1 MDRAQV
7 SRRRHSRRRAAGGE
21 AGGDATLDSGSDR
34 WDLHVSSVGA
44 TVGNARRGC
53 GRRIGDCR
61 RSLLSCSRRNHL
73 CRSRSG
79 LLVERIAQRRIDR
92 TPTGRS
98 ATGDVG
104 REISTGSGA
113 TRALDALTEWRSRD
127 ADVGRLLRLPARRHR
142 PRRHHG
148 RRRHVG
154 LGRSGAVSDHHGSRR
169 RLHRL
174 ARPRHR
180 LRRRCHRHQYESRR
194 RDARNSR
201 QRAAMNLQLNLDE
214 LRFDPEKGTVVV
226 VAQDA
231 VNGKVLMVANA
242 DRQALERT
250 LETGDMHYRSRSR
263 GLWRKGE
270 TSGNLQRVVSLAA
283 DCDGDTVLA
292 RVISAGPACHTGA
305 PSCFDDSLATPS
317 VWSALAT
324 IIASRHAELLNNVRA
339 NSDTQSPSPQA
350 NSPSY
355 TAKLLRDRNL
365 RLKKIGE
372 ESGEL
377 IAAVADGDADRS
389 AEEAADLVYHV
400 AVALEAIGSSLDEV
414 ALRLFNRSGKGSIGS
429 VHASSIARE
438 VASVLETQAHQ
449 PPDVTSPIHPRNP
462 DERLR

>member
-1 MDRAQV
+1 
-7 SRRRHSRRRAAGGE
+7 
-21 AGGDATLDSGSDR
+21 
-34 WDLHVSSVGA
+34 
-44 TVGNARRGC
+44 
-53 GRRIGDCR
+53 
-61 RSLLSCSRRNHL
+61 
-73 CRSRSG
+73 
-79 LLVERIAQRRIDR
+79 
-92 TPTGRS
+92 
-98 ATGDVG
+98 
-104 REISTGSGA
+104 
-113 TRALDALTEWRSRD
+113 
-127 ADVGRLLRLPARRHR
+127 
-142 PRRHHG
+142 
-148 RRRHVG
+148 
-154 LGRSGAVSDHHGSRR
+154 
-169 RLHRL
+169 
-174 ARPRHR
+174 
-180 LRRRCHRHQYESRR
+180 
-194 RDARNSR
+194 
-201 QRAAMNLQLNLDE
+201 MNLRLNLDE
-214 LRFDPEKGTVVV
+214 LRFDASKGTVVV

-231 VNGKVLMVANA
+231 VSGRVLMVANA
-242 DRQALERT
+242 DREALERT
-250 LETGDMHYRSRSR
+250 LETGDMHYRSRTR

-270 TSGNLQRVVSLAA
+270 TSGNVQRVVSLVA

-305 PSCFDDSLATPS
+305 TSCFDDSLATPS
-317 VWSALAT
+317 AWSALRE
-324 IIASRHAELLNNVRA
+324 IIASRRAELLNNVGA

-350 NSPSY
+350 NSPTY